1 MECKL
6 LKVSYE
12 DSSTVHNIQTIK
24 PSMDFV
30 ICKESLKISKK
41 MFDALIIVQTT
52 RYTDS
57 RGCPTLSTEWEF

>member
-52 RYTDS
+52 RYNDS